1 MNSPRSLRALA
12 AITLAISSLSTAH
25 ALSISTSGNLILNT
39 DVASTP
45 FSIGSYETVFRAWT
59 DSYDNGTNFDPY
71 LTLWKKNGS
80 DYDFIFSNDDDASIG
95 PGQTAY
101 DAGISV
107 VPLETGDY
115 VLTVTASPWMPK
127 SQLLSDGFVFD
138 PAYGDLDEGVLIADW
153 NQPSYDINTNNQKGT
168 YWSLNVSAVPEPST
182 TALLALGLGAIGW
195 ASARRQ
201 REAKR
206 D

>member
-25 ALSISTSGNLILNT
+25 ALSISTSGNLAFNNS
-39 DVASTP
+39 VAP
-45 FSIGSYETVFRAWT
+45 IDFSIGSYETVFRAWT
-59 DSYDNGTNFDPY
+59 DSYDDGTNFDPF

-80 DYDFIFSNDDDASIG
+80 DYDFVFYNDDDSSIG
-95 PGQTAY
+95 PGQTAF
-101 DAGISV
+101 DAGISISTV
-107 VPLETGDY
+107 ETGDY
-115 VLTVTASPWMPK
+115 RLTVTAVPWIPK
-127 SQLLSDGFVFD
+127 GLLYSEGFAFD
-138 PAYGDLDEGVLIADW
+138 PAYGPLDEGIAIADW
-153 NQPSYDINTNNQKGT
+153 NQPSYDINTNNQKGN